1 VTGVPQI
8 RWAKTI
14 DGASIAYQDFGDGPS
29 TLVVVWGWIS
39 HLEVLWELPARAR
52 LLNRFAKNLRVL
64 TFDKRGVGMSDR
76 LTGAPGL
83 DAQMDDIRAVMD
95 AAGVERA
102 ALYSEGT
109 FGPALAAFFAATHP
123 DRTEALWLDGTLH
136 YAQDENYPWGESE
149 ADIEQWYNKFLPT
162 WGTEENVDLLARGML
177 GDRPENDSLFSD
189 PAFRRWVAKWTRYA
203 ATPTSVVQLERMW
216 FDTDI
221 RPILPTICV
230 PTAVIF
236 YTQTPYPEDAAASDY
251 IAALIPG
258 CRRVE
263 LDRRALHFPAD
274 MERYVSALEAFIAS
288 AREEELALDRRL
300 STVVFTDIVGSTEKA
315 SKLGDHRWK
324 ALLDRHHATVRSL
337 LTRYRG
343 TEIKTTGD
351 GILAT
356 FDGPARAV
364 KCAEGI
370 CQAMRPLGIEVR
382 AGCHTGEIEMMGDD
396 VGGLA
401 VHIGARIAALAQP
414 SEVLVSSTV
423 KDLVAGSGLLFA
435 DRGEHELK
443 GVPESWRLFAAESTP
458 ATSA

>member
-1 VTGVPQI
+1 
-8 RWAKTI
+8 
-14 DGASIAYQDFGDGPS
+14 
-29 TLVVVWGWIS
+29 
-39 HLEVLWELPARAR
+39 
-52 LLNRFAKNLRVL
+52 
-64 TFDKRGVGMSDR
+64 
-76 LTGAPGL
+76 
-83 DAQMDDIRAVMD
+83 
-95 AAGVERA
+95 
-102 ALYSEGT
+102 
-109 FGPALAAFFAATHP
+109 
-123 DRTEALWLDGTLH
+123 
-136 YAQDENYPWGESE
+136 
-149 ADIEQWYNKFLPT
+149 
-162 WGTEENVDLLARGML
+162 
-177 GDRPENDSLFSD
+177 
-189 PAFRRWVAKWTRYA
+189 
-203 ATPTSVVQLERMW
+203 
-216 FDTDI
+216 
-221 RPILPTICV
+221 
-230 PTAVIF
+230 
-236 YTQTPYPEDAAASDY
+236 
-251 IAALIPG
+251 
-258 CRRVE
+258 
-263 LDRRALHFPAD
+263 

-458 ATSA
+458 ATSD